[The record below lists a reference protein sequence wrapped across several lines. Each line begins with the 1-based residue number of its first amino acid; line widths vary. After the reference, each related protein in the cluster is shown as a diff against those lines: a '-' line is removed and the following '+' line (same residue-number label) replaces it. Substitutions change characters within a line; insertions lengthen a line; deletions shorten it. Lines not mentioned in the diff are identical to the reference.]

1 MLKNIRIFIT
11 PHTVSRSICSSDTIY
26 KSYVARESNFLSKL
40 LNKNE
45 PKRKWYN
52 NNNNNAPGSL
62 NPYTSSQKKQQSSIY
77 VKRRIDVLNKLFM
90 KHITELMSTS
100 EIASELCD
108 RGVEVTYVSMTSD
121 YKILNVFWTFEKED
135 DKNWPRTIEEVL
147 DKYSFILRHELS
159 QIRVINYVPIIKFVK
174 DIMVSRIKNVEKRFA
189 MFDFDKD
196 HIETDDTIAQSDI
209 TNDNKTDN
217 IQIILPQMKHDVLGL
232 DHHGIMLKIKNS
244 ISKLKNHTSKDKIL
258 NRESVQSM
266 EPFST
271 SLDNKDTLRYKNQQ
285 ELFIEFLKKRKIEER
300 RKYSFKNPKK
310 VVKNP
315 FLTYDDDY
323 DDDDKNTEAYFDDN
337 FESTYNK
344 FDEDDCEKEKFQ

>member
-1 MLKNIRIFIT
+1 MSKNIRICIT
-11 PHTVSRSICSSDTIY
+11 PHTVCRSICSSDTMY
-26 KSYVARESNFLSKL
+26 KSYVARESKFISKL
-40 LNKNE
+40 LNRNE

-52 NNNNNAPGSL
+52 NNTPASL

-100 EIASELCD
+100 EIASELYD

-135 DKNWPRTIEEVL
+135 DKNWPRKIEEVL

-159 QIRVINYVPIIKFVK
+159 QLRVINYVPIIKFVK
-174 DIMVSRIKNVEKRFA
+174 DIMISRIKNVEKRFA

-196 HIETDDTIAQSDI
+196 HKETDDTIIQSDI

-217 IQIILPQMKHDVLGL
+217 STDKNQIILPQMKHDVLGL

-244 ISKLKNHTSKDKIL
+244 IYKLKNHTSRDKML
-258 NRESVQSM
+258 NRESEKM
-266 EPFST
+266 MDPLST
-271 SLDNKDTLRYKNQQ
+271 SLDNKDTLRYENQQ

-300 RKYSFKNPKK
+300 RKYSFKNPKR

-315 FLTYDDDY
+315 FLTHDDA
-323 DDDDKNTEAYFDDN
+323 DDKNTETYFDDN

-344 FDEDDCEKEKFQ
+344 IDEHDFEKEKF